1 MLFAGIDLGGT
12 NMKAGLFSPQG
23 VLLGEASRP
32 TDASRGAQA
41 VCMDMADI
49 VRELV
54 QRTGRRMEEVA
65 GIGVGCPGTVEADT
79 GIILYSN
86 NLAWEN
92 YPLGARLAAQ
102 TGCRVT
108 VGNDANVAALGE
120 AAAGCGKNAHSL
132 VVLTLGTGV
141 GSGVVIGGRVLT
153 GYTGAACEIGHMA
166 IQDGGALCTCGRRGC
181 LEAYASAT
189 ALLRMT
195 RDAMREHPESSLCRM
210 GEITGKTAF
219 DAAQA
224 GDAAAQRVVEQYIH
238 FLAVGVANVVN
249 IFFPEVIGFSG
260 GVANQGEAL
269 LAPLRREVE
278 AMTFGNRFA
287 SKKTRLTV
295 CTLGYRA
302 GLIGAGTL
310 AIQAQNA

>member
-1 MLFAGIDLGGT
+1 
-12 NMKAGLFSPQG
+12 
-23 VLLGEASRP
+23 
-32 TDASRGAQA
+32 
-41 VCMDMADI
+41 
-49 VRELV
+49 
-54 QRTGRRMEEVA
+54 
-65 GIGVGCPGTVEADT
+65 
-79 GIILYSN
+79 
-86 NLAWEN
+86 
-92 YPLGARLAAQ
+92 
-102 TGCRVT
+102 
-108 VGNDANVAALGE
+108 
-120 AAAGCGKNAHSL
+120 
-132 VVLTLGTGV
+132 
-141 GSGVVIGGRVLT
+141 
-153 GYTGAACEIGHMA
+153 
-166 IQDGGALCTCGRRGC
+166 
-181 LEAYASAT
+181 
-189 ALLRMT
+189 MT

-278 AMTFGNRFA
+278 AMTFGNRFV

-310 AIQAQNA
+310 AIQAQNV